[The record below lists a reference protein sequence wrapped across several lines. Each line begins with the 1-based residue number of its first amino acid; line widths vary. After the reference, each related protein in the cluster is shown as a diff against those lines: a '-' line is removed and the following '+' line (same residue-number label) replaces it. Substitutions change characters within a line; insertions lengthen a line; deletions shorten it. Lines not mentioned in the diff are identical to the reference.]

1 MDAFGTVA
9 HFAAQGGEFGGQ
21 FLGAEAFVLFDA
33 AVAVGLVD
41 LAEGGVGGG
50 GGGGGAPPRRGAG
63 GGGGGGGGGWGGGGP
78 GGGGGAGGG
87 GGGASSPLGRARRRG
102 MRRWTLLSKRRSI

>member
-21 FLGAEAFVLFDA
+21 FLGAEAFVLFYA

-50 GGGGGAPPRRGAG
+50 GAGGGPAQKRPGGSVG
-63 GGGGGGGGGWGGGGP
+63 GGGGGGVG
-78 GGGGGAGGG
+78 
-87 GGGASSPLGRARRRG
+87 
-102 MRRWTLLSKRRSI
+102 

>member
-50 GGGGGAPPRRGAG
+50 GGR
-63 GGGGGGGGGWGGGGP
+63 GGGP
-78 GGGGGAGGG
+78 RPGARVTCWPPSTTPGC
-87 GGGASSPLGRARRRG
+87 
-102 MRRWTLLSKRRSI
+102 WSIP